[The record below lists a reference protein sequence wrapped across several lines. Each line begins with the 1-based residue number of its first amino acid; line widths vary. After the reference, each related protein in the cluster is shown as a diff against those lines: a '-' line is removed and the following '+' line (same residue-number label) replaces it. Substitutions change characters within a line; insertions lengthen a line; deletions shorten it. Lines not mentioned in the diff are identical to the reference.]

1 MWNTIM
7 AINSFVF
14 WPASFIFCI
23 YAIGRGILLLDWKIA
38 IIGIVVFAVVTGV
51 QIVLGILD
59 S

>member
-1 MWNTIM
+1 M
-7 AINSFVF
+7 AINSFVI

-38 IIGIVVFAVVTGV
+38 IIGIVVLAVVTGV